1 MGACVRARVC
11 VFVSFFS
18 LVFFFRNFY
27 FVWKRKK
34 FFNKKFKKK
43 KKKNV
48 ALAFTSSC
56 YCVRG
61 TRTQPLI
68 SVGCSV
74 LLISENLRFR
84 LCPHTFASL
93 WGACLRFASL
103 WRTNSHGD
111 SCVLGVHLSNVCW
124 AGLHSVFVKRLSFK
138 SLLKLRKAYIFQE
151 FAEVYYRSVFA
162 ESFKAYILP
171 ANASAVVVPQSMI
184 NLPRCEARR
193 HHFIMTWNI
202 FGTERTNILGLCYL
216 FGKTYKQTSVA
227 PLK

>member
-1 MGACVRARVC
+1 MCARARVC
-11 VFVSFFS
+11 LCVFFS
-18 LVFFFRNFY
+18 LFFFFRNFY

-34 FFNKKFKKK
+34 FFNKKLKK

-103 WRTNSHGD
+103 WRTNSDGD

-151 FAEVYYRSVFA
+151 FAEGLLSICVCWIFQSVHLSGKRFSGRCA
-162 ESFKAYILP
+162 TKYNKSTEMWSS
-171 ANASAVVVPQSMI
+171 ASP
-184 NLPRCEARR
+184 L
-193 HHFIMTWNI
+193 HHDLKYFWH
-202 FGTERTNILGLCYL
+202 RTN
-216 FGKTYKQTSVA
+216 
-227 PLK
+227 

>member
-1 MGACVRARVC
+1 MEFLSLSRRRSSTWNVPTGEERGETDVFAGYLLLYMVVCIWVRVCARVC
-11 VFVSFFS
+11 VSLCLFS
-18 LVFFFRNFY
+18 LFFPFFVISILYENVRNSFT
-27 FVWKRKK
+27 K
-34 FFNKKFKKK
+34 NSK

-93 WGACLRFASL
+93 WGSCLRFASL

-111 SCVLGVHLSNVCW
+111 SCVLGVHLSNFCW
-124 AGLHSVFVKRLSFK
+124 GLLFC
-138 SLLKLRKAYIFQE
+138 LRKAFT
-151 FAEVYYRSVFA
+151 F
-162 ESFKAYILP
+162 
-171 ANASAVVVPQSMI
+171 
-184 NLPRCEARR
+184 
-193 HHFIMTWNI
+193 
-202 FGTERTNILGLCYL
+202 
-216 FGKTYKQTSVA
+216 
-227 PLK
+227 

>member
-1 MGACVRARVC
+1 MVVCIWVRVCARACVSLC
-11 VFVSFFS
+11 LFSLFFSFFVISILYENVRNS
-18 LVFFFRNFY
+18 LTKNS
-27 FVWKRKK
+27 
-34 FFNKKFKKK
+34 K

-93 WGACLRFASL
+93 LGACLRFASL

-124 AGLHSVFVKRLSFK
+124 AGLHSFFVKRLSFK

-151 FAEVYYRSVFA
+151 FAEGLLSICVCWIFQSVHPSGKRFSGRCA
-162 ESFKAYILP
+162 TKYDKSTEMWS
-171 ANASAVVVPQSMI
+171 SAAP
-184 NLPRCEARR
+184 L
-193 HHFIMTWNI
+193 HHDLKYFWH
-202 FGTERTNILGLCYL
+202 RTN
-216 FGKTYKQTSVA
+216 
-227 PLK
+227 

>member
-1 MGACVRARVC
+1 MCARARVC
-11 VFVSFFS
+11 LCFFFLS
-18 LVFFFRNFY
+18 LFSFRNFY

-43 KKKNV
+43 KV

-74 LLISENLRFR
+74 LLIGENLRFR

-93 WGACLRFASL
+93 WGSCLRFASL
-103 WRTNSHGD
+103 WLTNSHGD

-124 AGLHSVFVKRLSFK
+124 AGLHSLFVKRLSFK
-138 SLLKLRKAYIFQE
+138 SLLNLRKAYIFQE
-151 FAEVYYRSVFA
+151 YHYRPVFA
-162 ESFKAYILP
+162 ESSKAFIFQKF
-171 ANASAVVVPQSMI
+171 AVK
-184 NLPRCEARR
+184 
-193 HHFIMTWNI
+193 FY
-202 FGTERTNILGLCYL
+202 LGLSL
-216 FGKTYKQTSVA
+216 HNFQHGS
-227 PLK
+227 PSLS

>member
-1 MGACVRARVC
+1 MVVCIWVRVRARVC

-18 LVFFFRNFY
+18 LFFFFRNFY

-34 FFNKKFKKK
+34 FFKKKLKK

-61 TRTQPLI
+61 TKTQPLI

-111 SCVLGVHLSNVCW
+111 SCVLGVHLSNVYW

-138 SLLKLRKAYIFQE
+138 SLLNLRKAYIFQE
-151 FAEVYYRSVFA
+151 FAEGLLSICVCWIFQSVHLSGKRFSGRCATKYNKSTEMWSHLSVVGYYTVR
-162 ESFKAYILP
+162 
-171 ANASAVVVPQSMI
+171 
-184 NLPRCEARR
+184 
-193 HHFIMTWNI
+193 
-202 FGTERTNILGLCYL
+202 
-216 FGKTYKQTSVA
+216 
-227 PLK
+227 